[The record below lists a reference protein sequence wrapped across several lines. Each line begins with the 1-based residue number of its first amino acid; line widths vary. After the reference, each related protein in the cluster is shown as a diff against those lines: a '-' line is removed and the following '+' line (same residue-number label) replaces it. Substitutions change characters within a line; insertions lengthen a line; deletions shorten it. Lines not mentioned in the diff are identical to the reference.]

1 MEETNTTHH
10 VHQKMFKID
19 MLHGSLW
26 DKIPLF
32 ALPVAAT
39 VILEQLFLASDLA
52 VVGHFSGAANTIAVA
67 GIGANIPIIG
77 LILNLFIGL
86 ALGVNVVIAN
96 AIGRK
101 DRLTVTHTVHT
112 AVVMALV
119 IGVAVALIG
128 EVVAAPLL
136 GSLNVPDDVLP
147 SAVLFLRIYLLGL
160 PVIMLYNF
168 ESSIFAA
175 SAIRACL

>member
-1 MEETNTTHH
+1 M
-10 VHQKMFKID
+10 
-19 MLHGSLW
+19 
-26 DKIPLF
+26 
-32 ALPVAAT
+32 PVAAT

-112 AVVMALV
+112 AVVMAFI

-147 SAVLFLRIYLLGL
+147 SQCSFYGFISWDCR
-160 PVIMLYNF
+160 
-168 ESSIFAA
+168 SSCCTILNRLSFAA

>member
-26 DKIPLF
+26 DKITLF

-77 LILNLFIGL
+77 LILNLL
-86 ALGVNVVIAN
+86 SDWHWVS
-96 AIGRK
+96 
-101 DRLTVTHTVHT
+101 TSSSP
-112 AVVMALV
+112 M
-119 IGVAVALIG
+119 
-128 EVVAAPLL
+128 
-136 GSLNVPDDVLP
+136 P
-147 SAVLFLRIYLLGL
+147 SAVRTD
-160 PVIMLYNF
+160 
-168 ESSIFAA
+168 
-175 SAIRACL
+175 